1 MPLIEA
7 EKVKIRHHMGFL
19 NVAEAYT
26 FVLGTPAGV
35 ETQFLIEGAMIR
47 VLESAM
53 SEIRRHIQILD
64 SIEEQKIN
72 DLELLAVN
80 KVGEID
86 VRSDEQA
93 ALDKQYERW
102 QGSLANLLG
111 CIPNPFDKRNTGGI
125 NCPVINS

>member
-1 MPLIEA
+1 MPLTEA
-7 EKVKIRHHMGFL
+7 EKVKVRHHLGYL

-35 ETQFLIEGAMIR
+35 ETQFIVEGAMNRI
-47 VLESAM
+47 LESAL

-64 SIEEQKIN
+64 SIEQQKID

-93 ALDKQYERW
+93 ALDQQYEHW

-111 CIPNPFDKRNTGGI
+111 VMVNPFDKRANSGI
-125 NCPVINS
+125 NVSVIQS